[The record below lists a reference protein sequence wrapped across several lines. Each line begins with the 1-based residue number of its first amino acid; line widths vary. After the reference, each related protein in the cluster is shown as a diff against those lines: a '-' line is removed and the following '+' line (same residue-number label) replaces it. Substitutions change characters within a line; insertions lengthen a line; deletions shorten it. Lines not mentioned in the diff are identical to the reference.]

1 MLKVKHGLLFEVF
14 ECMLDI
20 KNPRSRAQN
29 LISVYQKTILNI
41 LEKLNKILR
50 SSHRELSSLGNKI

>member
-1 MLKVKHGLLFEVF
+1 MLKVKHGLLFQVF
-14 ECMLDI
+14 ECMPDT

-41 LEKLNKILR
+41 LEKTQ
-50 SSHRELSSLGNKI
+50 